1 MQEKYGWIA
10 QPLHHQIL
18 CRLGQKIQAQNCR
31 FGALGPGRIDPKT
44 LQKSTLLQRGC
55 EARCSR
61 EELNA
66 TKVLHSEVTL
76 RSDESLLVFGQWVR
90 LSTGFLAANMQA
102 LVASLACFSTI
113 TSMRQVEVKTN
124 GLPCLADMCMP
135 KQLFGHWRGT

>member
-61 EELNA
+61 EELYA
-66 TKVLHSEVTL
+66 TKVLHRQVGWG
-76 RSDESLLVFGQWVR
+76 RYESLLVLGQRVR
-90 LSTGFLAANMQA
+90 LPAGFLAANMQA
-102 LVASLACFSTI
+102 FVASLACFSTI
-113 TSMRQVEVKTN
+113 TSMRQVEVKTD
-124 GLPCLADMCMP
+124 GLSCFAHVSVP
-135 KQLFGHWRGT
+135 KQLFGHWRST

>member
-18 CRLGQKIQAQNCR
+18 RRLGQKIQAQNCR

-66 TKVLHSEVTL
+66 TKVLHSEVAL
-76 RSDESLLVFGQWVR
+76 RSDESLFVFRQRVR
-90 LSTGFLAANMQA
+90 LSTGFLAADVQA
-102 LVASLACFSTI
+102 FVASLAGFCTI
-113 TSMRQVEVKTN
+113 TSMRQVEIITN
-124 GLPCLADMCMP
+124 RLPCLADMCMP
-135 KQLFGHWRGT
+135 QQLFGHGRGS